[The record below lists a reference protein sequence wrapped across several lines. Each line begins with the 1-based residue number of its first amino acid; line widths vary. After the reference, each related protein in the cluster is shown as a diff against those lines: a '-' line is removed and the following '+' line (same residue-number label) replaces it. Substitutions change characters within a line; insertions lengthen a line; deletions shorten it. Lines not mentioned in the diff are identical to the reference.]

1 MGKSGISFIESHIT
15 TVRHGDTFERTC
27 KYCPATRKSQQLQ
40 APRWAVHF
48 IECEACPRAVKV
60 EAYRRY
66 PASKEVKAAAIEA
79 NILCETTGSM
89 FDNNAQDV
97 ALSMVSLSAPRV
109 SSVASTN
116 KKERSPA
123 PKKQKTLMEVYDQKC
138 HPVKAARIREKI
150 TAFLIEAGIS
160 ISAVETPAFGELL
173 RELNPDFA
181 PLMVP
186 ARQLLRQDLVRYHD
200 KIQETIQLAI
210 TRQPEKYMTLGID
223 SFVNE
228 NGDQVYIFTA
238 AKGDKVLFV
247 DCVYMTKEW
256 QSEQEIARIIL
267 AQLRAVADG
276 QPVEAVFG
284 GFVFDPTKVD
294 PGAGKVVQEEFSKL
308 MVSGCSTHAADLLV
322 EEFAKIRV
330 IRETVEDGFFVA
342 KFVKEHDRV
351 KVLYKNH
358 LINLGKG
365 TPQNPTAQMRVA
377 YCNHTLKHVLGE
389 SCCNIKIMRSLMSD
403 PAWDEVVSTIDQE
416 EVSKFVR
423 LIKGAESHSFMK
435 RIDAVQMLT
444 STVAVFIAHI
454 ERRSVRGSWIIPLFE
469 AFKKDIWY
477 WQNEPSVSLIL
488 GVEACEAVLATFSS
502 RYRGD
507 EDSGVKT
514 IYNQELLLSMILD
527 PYTSVPRNDLT
538 AIEPNWLKDCRS
550 VLERY
555 YGSGTAEAHV
565 AEFELMG
572 LVDAVTE
579 GRGIFG
585 ESAIRLQTMIRQGEQ
600 EESHGLYHVKRIV
613 KQQLAMLR
621 GTPVTIWRTSFAMEY
636 PRLAEIMERLLP
648 LTIQSGD
655 VERCCQL
662 NKLIQAKMWNSLPK
676 ASFKM
681 LVGCHVNSRLQRLM
695 ASSVKGSPDL
705 AEDGMDIAPI
715 NEGFLSERAIDLLD
729 EDSGEE

>member
-1 MGKSGISFIESHIT
+1 MGKSGIGFIESHIT

-27 KYCPATRKSQQLQ
+27 RYCPATRKSQQLQ

-48 IECEACPRAVKV
+48 IECANCPRAVKV
-60 EAYRRY
+60 EAYQRY
-66 PASKEVKAAAIEA
+66 PASKEVKAAAIAA
-79 NILCETTGSM
+79 NILCETTGKIIDPHS
-89 FDNNAQDV
+89 QDV
-97 ALSMVSLSAPRV
+97 ALSMVSLSAPRI
-109 SSVASTN
+109 SAAR
-116 KKERSPA
+116 KERSPA
-123 PKKQKTLMEVYDQKC
+123 PKKQKTLMEAYDQKC
-138 HPVKAARIREKI
+138 PPAQAARIREKV
-150 TAFLIEAGIS
+150 TAFLMEAGIS
-160 ISAVETPAFGELL
+160 INAVETPSFGELL
-173 RELNPDFA
+173 QELNPDFA

-186 ARQLLRQDLVRYHD
+186 ARQLLRQDLVRYSD
-200 KIQETIQLAI
+200 QIRETIQLAM
-210 TRQPEKYMTLGID
+210 TRQPEKYTTLGID

-267 AQLRAVADG
+267 AQLRAVAKG
-276 QPVEAVFG
+276 QPVEAVVG

-294 PGAGKVVQEEFSKL
+294 PAAGKIVQEEFSKL
-308 MVSGCSTHAADLLV
+308 VVSGCCTHAADLLV

-330 IRETVEDGFFVA
+330 IQETVEDGFFVA

-351 KVLYKNH
+351 KILYKDH
-358 LINLGKG
+358 LIKLGKG
-365 TPQNPTAQMRVA
+365 TPQNPTAHTRFA
-377 YCNHTLKHVLGE
+377 YCDHTLKHVLGE
-389 SCCNIKIMRSLMSD
+389 NCCNIKIMRSLISD
-403 PAWDEVVSTIDQE
+403 PAWDEVVSTMDQD

-423 LIKGAESHSFMK
+423 LIKGADSHSFMK
-435 RIDAVQMLT
+435 RVDAVQMLA

-454 ERRSVRGSWIIPLFE
+454 ERRSLRGSWIIPLFE
-469 AFKKDIWY
+469 AFEKDLWY

-488 GVEACEAVLATFSS
+488 GVEACEAVLTAFSS
-502 RYRGD
+502 RYKGD
-507 EDSGVKT
+507 EDSGLKT
-514 IYNQELLLSMILD
+514 IYNQELLLSTILD
-527 PYTSVPRNDLT
+527 PYTSAPRDDLT
-538 AIEPNWLKDCRS
+538 AIEPNWLRDCRS

-555 YGSGTAEAHV
+555 YGSGTAEAHE

-572 LVDAVTE
+572 LVDSVTE

-585 ESAIRLQTMIRQGEQ
+585 ESAMRLQTMIRQGEQ
-600 EESHGLYHVKRIV
+600 EESNGLYHVKRIV

-621 GTPVTIWRTSFAMEY
+621 GTPVTIWRTSFAMEF

-662 NKLIQAKMWNSLPK
+662 NKLIQTKMWNRLPK

-681 LVGCHVNSRLQRLM
+681 LFGCHVNTRLQRWM
-695 ASSVKGSPDL
+695 TSSVKGRPEL
-705 AEDGMDIAPI
+705 DGMDMAPI

-729 EDSGEE
+729 EDSDED